1 MEAAMQTL
9 VTLRQSPTL
18 SRALI
23 AEARAARRG
32 TLVDRLR
39 AALARRHAS
48 AQAEFDAIANLEPR

>member
-1 MEAAMQTL
+1 MHTL

-32 TLVDRLR
+32 SLADRVR
-39 AALARRHAS
+39 AGFVRMFSRSGLDAEVRITVARR
-48 AQAEFDAIANLEPR
+48 